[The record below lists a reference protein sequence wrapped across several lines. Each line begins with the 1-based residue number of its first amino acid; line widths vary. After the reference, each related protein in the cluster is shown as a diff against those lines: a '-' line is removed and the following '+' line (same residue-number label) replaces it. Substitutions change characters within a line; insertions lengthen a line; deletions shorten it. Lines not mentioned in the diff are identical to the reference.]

1 MSACYKVFLAFL
13 ITIFLI
19 GHKGSTDPALAATPK
34 VGVAAAVNPATMS
47 TQPNSEDRVLVVG
60 SEMLHNELIVT
71 SGKGRTQLLF
81 IDGSALTIGPN
92 SSVVLDEFV
101 YDPNTKTGKL
111 AFSATK
117 GLFRFVGGKISKKT
131 PVTLKTPT
139 AIIGIRGG
147 IAIITIREVGN
158 QASAKSG
165 FAAGD
170 SAGGDSGGRANSIGV
185 LRLAQSQPAAKVVV
199 AAQLAFGEMTV
210 QSGGVVR
217 TVGIPGFQVTATS
230 SQQAP
235 SQPTRPV
242 GPVESLSGLEGPGG
256 GDSTGGAPEAP
267 TNEDVART
275 QIATMG
281 STIQPQAIV

>member
-117 GLFRFVGGKISKKT
+117 GLFRFVGGKISKKE
-131 PVTLKTPT
+131 V
-139 AIIGIRGG
+139 A
-147 IAIITIREVGN
+147 RENCTVEI
-158 QASAKSG
+158 SG
-165 FAAGD
+165 F
-170 SAGGDSGGRANSIGV
+170 SACN
-185 LRLAQSQPAAKVVV
+185 
-199 AAQLAFGEMTV
+199 
-210 QSGGVVR
+210 
-217 TVGIPGFQVTATS
+217 
-230 SQQAP
+230 
-235 SQPTRPV
+235 
-242 GPVESLSGLEGPGG
+242 
-256 GDSTGGAPEAP
+256 
-267 TNEDVART
+267 
-275 QIATMG
+275 
-281 STIQPQAIV
+281 